1 MAEPWTSSLLFV
13 TLNIMELR
21 SYYTHW
27 KSIVV
32 WHLRIWKN
40 TLHTQSTNVN
50 HLQCHIM
57 VPPSFNQWD
66 KIGTLQHFFL
76 TISRNSSSTLLFLRN
91 IWCEVMSLWA
101 TGLSTHLKLLYLK
114 PHYQLQLI
122 ELLNWTSIMLKF
134 NMNVFMQCLWIYLFE
149 WSLVYSN
156 VKFCTIFI
164 NLTIIECLLLYL
176 KIVQY
181 LDQ

>member
-1 MAEPWTSSLLFV
+1 MDFESTVCYTQHYGTSFLLHSLEIHCCLTFKN
-13 TLNIMELR
+13 LND
-21 SYYTHW
+21 
-27 KSIVV
+27 
-32 WHLRIWKN
+32 

-50 HLQCHIM
+50 PLQCHIM
-57 VPPSFNQWD
+57 VPLSFNQWD

-134 NMNVFMQCLWIYLFE
+134 KIECFYAVSMNLSIWMISSIFQCK
-149 WSLVYSN
+149 V
-156 VKFCTIFI
+156 CTIFI
-164 NLTIIECLLLYL
+164 NLTTIECLLLYL

>member
-1 MAEPWTSSLLFV
+1 MTTWWRQTTLASWTVIGPGMAEPWTSSLLFV

-122 ELLNWTSIMLKF
+122 ELLTWTSIMLKF

-156 VKFCTIFI
+156 VKF
-164 NLTIIECLLLYL
+164 
-176 KIVQY
+176 VQY
-181 LDQ
+181 S

>member
-1 MAEPWTSSLLFV
+1 MNIINLLIINSNTNSKILSVHRQPTVYHMGRWAWITWVIFNSAVGRWPLGGGKQHLASRTVIGPGMAEPWTSSLLFV

-32 WHLRIWKN
+32 WHLRIWKD

-76 TISRNSSSTLLFLRN
+76 TISR
-91 IWCEVMSLWA
+91 MA
-101 TGLSTHLKLLYLK
+101 
-114 PHYQLQLI
+114 
-122 ELLNWTSIMLKF
+122 M
-134 NMNVFMQCLWIYLFE
+134 
-149 WSLVYSN
+149 
-156 VKFCTIFI
+156 
-164 NLTIIECLLLYL
+164 
-176 KIVQY
+176 
-181 LDQ
+181 